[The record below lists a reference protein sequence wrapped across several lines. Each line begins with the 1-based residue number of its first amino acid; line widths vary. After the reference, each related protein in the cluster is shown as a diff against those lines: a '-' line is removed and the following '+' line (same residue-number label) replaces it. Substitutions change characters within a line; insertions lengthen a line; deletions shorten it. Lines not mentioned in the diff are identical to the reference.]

1 MTLGLNQTL
10 RCRCRLKSAFHS
22 QRLGKTYFEKR
33 RGYDVIHSTWA
44 FGSVVLG

>member
-1 MTLGLNQTL
+1 MTLGLT
-10 RCRCRLKSAFHS
+10 RPCGAVCRLKSAFHS
-22 QRLGKTYFEKR
+22 QRLGKTYFEKL